1 MKKATGTTGSVRANR
16 QRTGDRSANPARRAS
31 NGPRSLENIVE
42 EITKE
47 DAPSKNAQPE
57 LIVAVEEEEQAPV
70 VLLVETI
77 LREALKRGASDIHIE
92 PFEEALKIRFRID
105 GALQEIQSLP
115 PKLTQAIVSR
125 LKIMAELDICER
137 RIPQDGCIRMRGKDA
152 EEADFRISTL
162 PSVHGEKIV
171 MRVLGRTNLNRTL
184 SDVGIPP
191 KQLKLLRNAIARP
204 DGIVLVT
211 GPTGSGKTTT
221 LYSCLTELSDP
232 EKSLFTAED
241 PVEGTL
247 PAITQVQ
254 VNSAV
259 GLTFGSVL
267 RALLRQD
274 PDIILVGEIRDKET
288 IDIAMKAALTGH
300 LVLST
305 LHTNDTAATIQ
316 RILNMGVE
324 PYLISSAVNLIVA
337 QRLVRKICTECKEPA
352 MIDPHV
358 LERFGLLAESLKDS
372 SVYKGKGCPACG
384 GTGYSG
390 RMPLYE
396 VMPMTDKLKEAVL
409 QGASTSEIRA
419 ISRREGM
426 TTLREA
432 GVYLVKNGITTL
444 EEVLAKTNE
453 DSEMEPEPQVE
464 AQQCNLQEAS

>member
-1 MKKATGTTGSVRANR
+1 MAKIDELFR
-16 QRTGDRSANPARRAS
+16 
-31 NGPRSLENIVE
+31 IMVE
-42 EITKE
+42 K
-47 DAPSKNAQPE
+47 
-57 LIVAVEEEEQAPV
+57 
-70 VLLVETI
+70 
-77 LREALKRGASDIHIE
+77 GASDLHLSAGAPPLLRLHGDMVAIDGQPTYDNAQIQELVFEIVSEKQKRSFVENWELDCSYHI
-92 PFEEALKIRFRID
+92 PNLSRFRVNVFMQRRGMAAVFRVIPT
-105 GALQEIQSLP
+105 EILSAEKLGLP
-115 PKLTQAIVSR
+115 KCVTDLVTV
-125 LKIMAELDICER
+125 D
-137 RIPQDGCIRMRGKDA
+137 RGL
-152 EEADFRISTL
+152 I
-162 PSVHGEKIV
+162 
-171 MRVLGRTNLNRTL
+171 
-184 SDVGIPP
+184 
-191 KQLKLLRNAIARP
+191 
-204 DGIVLVT
+204 LVT
-211 GPTGSGKTTT
+211 GPTGSGKSTT
-221 LYSCLTELSDP
+221 LAAMIDSINRHEQAHILTIEDP
-232 EKSLFTAED
+232 IEFVHENQKSLISQRE
-241 PVEGTL
+241 
-247 PAITQVQ
+247 
-254 VNSAV
+254 V
-259 GLTFGSVL
+259 GSHTKSFAKALKAAL
-267 RALLRQD
+267 RED

-464 AQQCNLQEAS
+464 AQQ